1 MKSEFKLFILS
12 LFAVSLITVGCGDKS
27 EGDDAKTDSTA
38 TSEEVA
44 PSGGSASVADFKAGM
59 IELSKQMIEVAEDV
73 ETVAD
78 AEAAEPK
85 VEKAMTSIASL
96 FTGLADNIDKMT
108 LEELKGLQDMQN
120 IGEDPEVKKWMDQ
133 AEAAMDKLKADH
145 PEAAAKL
152 KEIGEKHSQKMMGA
166 MMGAMMKIGQKVGM
180 DNMGGGEAMPGEGDS
195 ASGK

>member
-1 MKSEFKLFILS
+1 MMKRLPATILLILLTS
-12 LFAVSLITVGCGDKS
+12 PLLFAQEGGEEPLPTV
-27 EGDDAKTDSTA
+27 ER
-38 TSEEVA
+38 
-44 PSGGSASVADFKAGM
+44 FRQGM
-59 IELSKQMIEVAEDV
+59 LDLSRQMIQIAESV
-73 ETVAD
+73 KTVAD

-85 VEKAMTSIASL
+85 VEKAMNSITDL
-96 FTGLADNIDKMT
+96 FTDLADNIDKMT
-108 LEELKGLQDMQN
+108 LEELEDLQDMQN
-120 IGEDPEVKKWMDQ
+120 LGEDPEVKKWMDQ